1 MRCSIVPSSPTL
13 TAAPPTTVHAALGR
27 SSRVVP
33 SVRGECSHRARGGE
47 HAAETETVGR
57 GLKGQRQPHDVT
69 YRTAPACVACTKA
82 RGSTVTISGNTVM
95 IAMATTGDAERGG
108 FGGGGVA
115 RHDHPDHQHDQQRAG
130 DELARLCTP
139 VAAEVTIPV
148 TMLVAKAC
156 GISDP
161 CTTVGTAPISSA
173 MREVIGEPARNFMPR
188 MSAAELTA
196 VFAKKAWLGQATA

>member
-1 MRCSIVPSSPTL
+1 MRKAKRGAGSSGCSTRARTRIERLRLSLHGPPTMRCSIVPSSPTL

-130 DELARLCTP
+130 D
-139 VAAEVTIPV
+139 
-148 TMLVAKAC
+148 
-156 GISDP
+156 
-161 CTTVGTAPISSA
+161 
-173 MREVIGEPARNFMPR
+173 
-188 MSAAELTA
+188 
-196 VFAKKAWLGQATA
+196 